1 MRKSVTSAL
10 SRDCGRTAV
19 GVAWLRRTREVVCSA
34 AVIMTTVAPCVG
46 DESGDARS
54 KPATKPTVQTF
65 RLVNVTIPPD
75 SPHRVERPASGQDQ
89 ARPVPKLYIY
99 VLKDGKHLET
109 SSTYGTRGWSVD
121 FPDEEA
127 NQWAI
132 EQGSNARYGI
142 QLWNDNGTFYDTQ
155 VVSITGIRGEDFH
168 GTIFEAQQKGVGK
181 DRCISFTFEAVEEP
195 TPPPAAT
202 TEVET
207 PDAKPSDA
215 EAK

>member
-1 MRKSVTSAL
+1 
-10 SRDCGRTAV
+10 
-19 GVAWLRRTREVVCSA
+19 
-34 AVIMTTVAPCVG
+34 MTTVAPCVG